1 MKIEGLVQE
10 SWNAVKILAALTIL
24 LGFAYPL
31 AVTLAARTWFPA
43 KATGSLI
50 VVGSRVQGS
59 ALIGQD
65 FKNPKYFWG
74 RPSATSPYPYDAE
87 ASGASNLGP
96 NNPALWDAVKARVAA
111 LRAADPTQSGLIP
124 ADLATA
130 SASGL
135 DPDISP
141 EAARYQVARV
151 AKARELTQSQVAALI
166 KTHTAGPLLG
176 LWGRPR
182 VNVLELNLALDA
194 LAKRAR

>member
-1 MKIEGLVQE
+1 MDRQLLDFTRR
-10 SWNAVKILAALTIL
+10 ALAA
-24 LGFAYPL
+24 G
-31 AVTLAARTWFPA
+31 AAR
-43 KATGSLI
+43 
-50 VVGSRVQGS
+50 
-59 ALIGQD
+59 
-65 FKNPKYFWG
+65 
-74 RPSATSPYPYDAE
+74 AE
-87 ASGASNLGP
+87 IA
-96 NNPALWDAVKARVAA
+96 AA